1 MPGTVIG
8 QDISLKSIAETI
20 GTRMTIKIEHVGIAV
35 KNLEASIAKYTSLL
49 GLETKE
55 IEEVDVENVR
65 YRVAFI
71 PIGEMNI
78 ELVHTQAR
86 RGLAFEWLEK
96 HGEGVFHLAFE
107 VEDLEKTFQTLR
119 SQGVSF
125 VWDSI
130 KEGSRGTKIA
140 LIKPDEFNG
149 VYIELVQK
157 Q

>member
-1 MPGTVIG
+1 M
-8 QDISLKSIAETI
+8 A
-20 GTRMTIKIEHVGIAV
+20 IKIEHVGIAV

-119 SQGVSF
+119 SQGVRF

>member
-1 MPGTVIG
+1 M
-8 QDISLKSIAETI
+8 A
-20 GTRMTIKIEHVGIAV
+20 MKIEHVGIAV
-35 KNLEASIAKYTSLL
+35 KDLEASIAKYTSLL
-49 GLETKE
+49 GLEIKE
-55 IEEVDVENVR
+55 VEEVNVENVR

-71 PIGEMNI
+71 PIGETNI
-78 ELVHTQAR
+78 ELVHTQSKE
-86 RGLAFEWLEK
+86 GVAFEWLEK

-107 VEDLEKTFQTLR
+107 VEDLEKTFQNLR

-125 VWDSI
+125 AWDSI

-157 Q
+157 HCGGNHKQQE